1 MTSITVT
8 FKETKLVK
16 FGSLFNGDIF
26 HKNNKLYI
34 KTNFNDMENNA
45 FCLTTR
51 TPETINR
58 EVEVEWKIS

>member
-1 MTSITVT
+1 MTDITVT
-8 FKETKLVK
+8 LEEIKVAK

-26 HKNNKLYI
+26 HKDNKLYV

-58 EVEVEWKIS
+58 EVDVEWEIK

>member
-1 MTSITVT
+1 MTDIIVT

-26 HKNNKLYI
+26 HKDNKLYV
-34 KTNFNDMENNA
+34 KTNFNDMENNT

-58 EVEVEWKIS
+58 EVDVEWEIK